1 MSLVIAQN
9 LRLIRDKMAKAAS
22 RVGRNPTE
30 IKLVAVTKNVPVLE
44 INQAIEAGITDIGEN
59 RVQEMRKK
67 FGKLGNAVT
76 WHFVG
81 HLQTNKVKY
90 IIDFVEL
97 IQSVD
102 SLKLAQEIQK
112 RAQKANRI
120 QKVLVEVN
128 VSREE
133 SKFGIDPQKL
143 VSFMKEIAK
152 LDHIVV
158 KGLMTLAPLVED
170 TEEIRPV
177 FRTLRELGE
186 HVKELNLSRVEME
199 YLSMGMTNDF
209 EIAIEEGS
217 NMVRIGTGIFKGD

>member
-9 LRLIRDKMAKAAS
+9 LRSIRDRMAKAAS
-22 RVGRNPTE
+22 RVGRNPAE
-30 IKLVAVTKNVPVLE
+30 IKLVAVTKNVPVSE

-59 RVQEMRKK
+59 RVQEMREK
-67 FGKLGNAVT
+67 FGKLGNAAT

-102 SLKLAQEIQK
+102 SLRLAQEIQK
-112 RAQKANRI
+112 RAQRANRI

-128 VSREE
+128 VSGEE

-152 LDHIVV
+152 LDYIVV
-158 KGLMTLAPLVED
+158 KGLMTLAPLIED
-170 TEEIRPV
+170 TEETRPV
-177 FRTLRELGE
+177 FRRLRKLGE
-186 HVKELNLSRVEME
+186 NVKELNLPRVEME

-217 NMVRIGTGIFKGD
+217 NMVRIGTGIFKGN

>member
-9 LRLIRDKMAKAAS
+9 LRLIRDRMAKAAS

-59 RVQEMRKK
+59 RVQELREK
-67 FGKLGNAVT
+67 FGKLGNAAT

-112 RAQKANRI
+112 RAQRANRI

-128 VSREE
+128 VSGEE

-143 VSFMKEIAK
+143 MSFMKEITK

-170 TEEIRPV
+170 TEETRPV

-186 HVKELNLSRVEME
+186 DVRKLNLPQIEME

-217 NMVRIGTGIFKGD
+217 NMVRIGTGIFKGG